1 MKNLKK
7 IGREDLKSIKGGL
20 RQCPE
25 DGQCGNGWCCSG
37 GACRLIS
44 GASPSTYLCDYIPPI
59 D

>member
-1 MKNLKK
+1 MKNLRK
-7 IGREDLKSIKGGL
+7 ITRDSLKTIKGGL

-25 DGQCGNGWCCSG
+25 DGDCGPNWCCAN

-44 GASPSTYLCDYIPPI
+44 GASPSTYLCTYYPI

>member
-7 IGREDLKSIKGGL
+7 MTREDLKTIKGGY
-20 RQCPE
+20 RTCPD
-25 DGQCGNGWCCSG
+25 DGDCGPDWCCAN

-44 GASPSTYLCDYIPPI
+44 GASASTYLCTYYPI